1 LIDAAITV
9 IATRGESALRLIEVA
24 EMAGIKQPTIHHFF
38 PTREDLVLAAHRERY
53 RRAVLDALGSY
64 DDVVAGA
71 TTRGEFLKASR
82 LGLKA
87 ALDDTRI
94 AVRAARIALFAKAE
108 TNADLRRELNDAAY
122 ETNLKLARA
131 LENAQRQGWIRDDVS
146 PLTLAVW
153 VRSQVMGR
161 IVLEM
166 DLSRYD
172 GDEWTRLALEAVD
185 AVMTGGTSGGTS
197 PSSGKSGTKRPARR
211 R

>member
-1 LIDAAITV
+1 
-9 IATRGESALRLIEVA
+9 
-24 EMAGIKQPTIHHFF
+24 
-38 PTREDLVLAAHRERY
+38 
-53 RRAVLDALGSY
+53 
-64 DDVVAGA
+64 
-71 TTRGEFLKASR
+71 
-82 LGLKA
+82 
-87 ALDDTRI
+87 
-94 AVRAARIALFAKAE
+94 
-108 TNADLRRELNDAAY
+108 LNDAAY

-166 DLSRYD
+166 DRSRYD

-185 AVMTGGTSGGTS
+185 AVMTGGASGGTS
-197 PSSGKSGTKRPARR
+197 PPSGKSGTKRPARR